1 MKKHLSIALI
11 ASLTLLQGCAG
22 LFVAGAATTA
32 VVANDRRSV
41 GTQLDDQNIELKA
54 AHLLAKNEALYK
66 ASRISSI
73 ANNGNVLLVGQT
85 PTAEYQNQAEKI
97 VADISGVRRVFNEL
111 RLNNP
116 IGLGRQTSDTWITTK
131 TKSLILDDPE
141 INTLKIKVVTED
153 AEVFLIGLVTEK
165 EAQKAVEIAR
175 HVKGVKRVVKV
186 FEYVAE

>member
-1 MKKHLSIALI
+1 MKKRLSFALI
-11 ASLTLLQGCAG
+11 ASLSLVQGCAG

-54 AHLLAKNEALYK
+54 INALAKNELLYK
-66 ASRISSI
+66 ASRISAI

-85 PTAEYQNQAEKI
+85 PTAEYQKQAEKI
-97 VADISGVRRVFNEL
+97 VDDISGVRRVFNEL
-111 RLNNP
+111 RLNKP
-116 IGLGRQTSDTWITTK
+116 ISLGQQTSDTWITTK
-131 TKSLILDDPE
+131 TKSLILDDPA
-141 INTLKIKVVTED
+141 INTLKLKVVTED

-165 EAQKAVEIAR
+165 EAEKAVEIAR